1 MKISANIAWLK
12 THDITTEF
20 SKPRRLIMNEQLL
33 KFETEVKNL
42 SDSALM
48 NRLSR
53 IFEYEKKCG
62 DAILLGLKEIKARRL
77 YVTAGYSSL
86 FNMLVHYFKLSE
98 SMAYQRL
105 AALKLIEAVPEA
117 QTALLN
123 NDVNLSTLA
132 EVQSFINKSEKSSEV
147 KMPTKEKEELV
158 SQIMGKSLK
167 DTKALLGDKNPELAL
182 PPDREKVLTSELTL
196 LQMKLDVETMALLS
210 EVKSLLSHQ
219 IVDGN
224 LNEVMKYMAQ
234 TAIEQIKKKK
244 GLSVKKE
251 KENKIEKENGVEK
264 SNEAGNTTKDTVST
278 QLNKSENNNT
288 TEKIIVEQSLGHSE
302 NVKPTAELVPT
313 SVNPCVKRSRHIS
326 AKVRRA
332 VFKRAEGRCENI
344 HASTGKRCES
354 KFQLEYDHDKPYSQ
368 GGTNDLDN
376 IFLKCRTCNTFR
388 IKETH
393 GYWYRSKSV
402 AH

>member
-1 MKISANIAWLK
+1 
-12 THDITTEF
+12 
-20 SKPRRLIMNEQLL
+20 MNEQLL
-33 KFETEVKNL
+33 RFEAEVKNL

-48 NRLSR
+48 NRLLR

-86 FNMLVHYFKLSE
+86 FNMLIHYFKLSE

-117 QTALLN
+117 QTALFN
-123 NDVNLSTLA
+123 NNVNLSTLA

-147 KMPTKEKEELV
+147 KMPTNEKEELV
-158 SQIMGKSLK
+158 NQIMGKSLK
-167 DTKALLGDKNPELAL
+167 ETKALLGDKNPEFTL

-196 LQMKLDVETMALLS
+196 LQIKLDVEAMALLS

-234 TAIEQIKKKK
+234 AALEQIKKKK

-251 KENKIEKENGVEK
+251 KEIKTKKVIKTEEKNKV
-264 SNEAGNTTKDTVST
+264 
-278 QLNKSENNNT
+278 
-288 TEKIIVEQSLGHSE
+288 E
-302 NVKPTAELVPT
+302 NVCKVEVESEKVNSSATSHEVVPT
-313 SVNPCVKRSRHIS
+313 SVNPCVNRSRYIS
-326 AKVRRA
+326 REVRRA
-332 VFKRAEGRCENI
+332 VFKRAEGCCENI
-344 HASTGKRCES
+344 NTSTGKRCEN
-354 KFQLEYDHDKPYSQ
+354 KYQLEYDHLKPYSQ

-388 IKETH
+388 TKETH
-393 GYWYRSKSV
+393 GFWYQAR
-402 AH
+402 